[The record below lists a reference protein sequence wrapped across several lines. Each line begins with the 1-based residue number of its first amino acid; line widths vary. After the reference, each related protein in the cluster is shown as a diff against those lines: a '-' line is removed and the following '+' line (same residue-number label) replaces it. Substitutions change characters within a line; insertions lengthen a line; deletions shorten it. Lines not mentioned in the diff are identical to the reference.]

1 MSWTKHYDYSSSVHL
16 RSNEKWRRKEEY
28 LLNEGTYGIEKWVPS
43 RTGKAVEFHT
53 APKKWSLISSRQT
66 HQPRNVQNVSKDYHL
81 FLEKPSLKVFGK
93 ITHNFHPLRPLLPLF
108 SVSCTSP
115 ELLAPL
121 HHHLNTLKALLI
133 GGEKPKS
140 EAGPVFS
147 PRPLQQQHYL
157 LPHFPR
163 ETCWKRVCHAPSPSQ
178 ASTLSHLA
186 FALPAAQN
194 QRSIKSPTT
203 GWFSWH
209 FDTADSVS
217 HFLCE
222 PISFGSCDGLSFFCF
237 LSASLAGLSSS
248 PIAQQLRLFLTL
260 SSLPQALL
268 PSLSAVACLHSDMHR
283 VSCHLHTASPQS
295 LSCKPKYSSVRA

>member
-209 FDTADSVS
+209 FDTADFGQPLPLRAYFLWQLWWPLIFLFSLCLIGRLVFLPCCTAVEAASNSV
-217 HFLCE
+217 LT
-222 PISFGSCDGLSFFCF
+222 
-237 LSASLAGLSSS
+237 S
-248 PIAQQLRLFLTL
+248 PGPA
-260 SSLPQALL
+260 
-268 PSLSAVACLHSDMHR
+268 
-283 VSCHLHTASPQS
+283 PQS
-295 LSCKPKYSSVRA
+295 LSSSLPALWHAQGQLPFAHC